1 MISIFDLIAL
11 LLVLSALFGWLN
23 RRFVRLPH
31 AVGLLVMGL
40 VASLLLVA
48 IGALIPH
55 EHLSEQLAQ
64 ALKQID
70 FTAVV
75 MNGMLAF
82 LLFAGALNLDFAAL
96 RNRAGRVAVLA
107 LVGTTISTG
116 IVGVATWAVAQAIGY
131 PLPLAWALVFGALIS
146 PTDPVAVLSML
157 KGVDIPRALQIEL
170 EGEAL
175 FNDGIAIVLFTLL
188 VGLAAGWGNK
198 DEGLGGF
205 LLDLVKEA
213 GGGVALGAAT
223 GYLAYRAMRAIDDFP
238 VEVLIT
244 LALVAG
250 TNALAQALGISGP
263 LAVVAAGLLI
273 GEKAPH
279 DAMSERT
286 ESYVSALW
294 TLIDEVLN
302 SVLFLLIGLEVLVVR
317 FELSAMVLAAAAV
330 PIVSGRATDCGVAA
344 AAADALERKAAC
356 AQCAVSD
363 LGRRSRRH
371 LGGACARAAGRS
383 RQIGD
388 PVGDLRGGALF
399 DHRAGHNARPRRTL
413 DPAQKVTASPVI
425 FINRQGRIAC
435 GSDAFNNC
443 FSIGCRLGRA
453 DSAAVRGR
461 LNTILQA
468 GLRLRLFCARQCATR
483 PSSGIA
489 AWHSRNASCVHA
501 SASAWV

>member
-55 EHLSEQLAQ
+55 EQFSEQLAQ

-157 KGVDIPRALQIEL
+157 KGVDVPHTLQVEM

-250 TNALAQALGISGP
+250 TYALAQTLGVSGP

-273 GEKAPH
+273 GEKAPR

-317 FELSAMVLAAAAV
+317 FELSAMVLAAATV
-330 PIVSGRATDCGVAA
+330 PIVLIAR
-344 AAADALERKAAC
+344 LI
-356 AQCAVSD
+356 AVSPP
-363 LGRRSRRH
+363 LLLMRWNEK
-371 LGGACARAAGRS
+371 LLARNVPFLTWAG
-383 RQIGD
+383 
-388 PVGDLRGGALF
+388 VRGGISVALALSLP
-399 DHRAGHNARPRRTL
+399 D
-413 DPAQKVTASPVI
+413 DPAKSSILSATYAVVL
-425 FINRQGRIAC
+425 
-435 GSDAFNNC
+435 
-443 FSIGCRLGRA
+443 FSIIVQGSTLGHVARW
-453 DSAAVRGR
+453 
-461 LNTILQA
+461 T
-468 GLRLRLFCARQCATR
+468 LRKK
-483 PSSGIA
+483 
-489 AWHSRNASCVHA
+489 
-501 SASAWV
+501 

>member
-1 MISIFDLIAL
+1 LISIFDLIAL

-23 RRFVRLPH
+23 RRYVRLPH
-31 AVGLLVMGL
+31 AIGLLVMGL
-40 VASLLLVA
+40 IASLLLVA
-48 IGALIPH
+48 IGALLPH
-55 EHLSEQLAQ
+55 EHLSEQLEQ

-75 MNGMLAF
+75 LNGMLAF

-96 RNRAGRVAVLA
+96 RDRAGRVVVLA

-131 PLPLAWALVFGALIS
+131 PLPLAWAFVFGALIS

-157 KGVDIPRALQIEL
+157 KGVDVPHTLQIEM

-250 TNALAQALGISGP
+250 TYALAQTLGVSGP

-273 GEKAPH
+273 GEKAPQ
-279 DAMSERT
+279 DAMSDRT

-302 SVLFLLIGLEVLVVR
+302 SVLFLLIGLEVLVVG
-317 FELSAMVLAAAAV
+317 FELPAMVLAVATV
-330 PIVSGRATDCGVAA
+330 PIVLIAR
-344 AAADALERKAAC
+344 LI
-356 AQCAVSD
+356 AVSPP
-363 LGRRSRRH
+363 LLLMRWNEK
-371 LGGACARAAGRS
+371 LLARNVPFLTWAG
-383 RQIGD
+383 
-388 PVGDLRGGALF
+388 VRGGISVALALSLP
-399 DHRAGHNARPRRTL
+399 D
-413 DPAQKVTASPVI
+413 DPAKSAILSATYAVVL
-425 FINRQGRIAC
+425 
-435 GSDAFNNC
+435 
-443 FSIGCRLGRA
+443 FSIIVQGSTLGHVARW
-453 DSAAVRGR
+453 
-461 LNTILQA
+461 T
-468 GLRLRLFCARQCATR
+468 LRKK
-483 PSSGIA
+483 
-489 AWHSRNASCVHA
+489 
-501 SASAWV
+501 